1 MAVLKEVEQNIKEM
15 RQRVEL
21 EGEVW
26 NPDAQ
31 EIRITVDQWEDIL
44 IDPYLLEAF
53 PDAVSRNDFITTKKL
68 FGVQIVVMEE

>member
-15 RQRVEL
+15 RQRIEL
-21 EGEVW
+21 DGEVW
-26 NPDAQ
+26 NPADQ
-31 EIRITVDQWEDIL
+31 QIRITVDQWEDVL

-68 FGVQIVVMEE
+68 FGVQIVMEE